1 MREHSS
7 VGSEHLLYTQRVIGS
22 SPIVPT
28 GRSSERTVGGG
39 FRREYSSAGLERM
52 HHTHEVAGS
61 NPAIP
66 TERQIGE
73 RE

>member
-28 GRSSERTVGGG
+28 GRGSERQYEAV
-39 FRREYSSAGLERM
+39 LE
-52 HHTHEVAGS
+52 GS
-61 NPAIP
+61 IA
-66 TERQIGE
+66 QLV
-73 RE
+73 

>member
-28 GRSSERTVGGG
+28 EEAQRGIRKRVFEIG
-39 FRREYSSAGLERM
+39 EYSSAGLERM

-66 TERQIGE
+66 TT
-73 RE
+73 